1 MKRVAPVVIAVVALV
16 AAAVPHGV
24 RADDLADRASV
35 RDALAHDPDQLE
47 ALRARAFEAARQ
59 NPESFQD
66 QIEAAELLLSFANR
80 LRNERKIRTDLSDE
94 QDHEYRSQQA
104 DWAAQALPRA
114 EQALSLAES
123 DAQRAQAERVIGELY
138 AHRITGMVSGFVNGP
153 RAKRHIN
160 RALEL
165 APDDPES
172 HRAIGLMYLNNPPI
186 SGGNVDKA
194 IETFQGCAAK
204 LPDDR
209 CLVLLAMA
217 YRKNHE
223 LDAARDAAR
232 SALERDPHSVD
243 AKLLLA
249 ELQ

>member
-1 MKRVAPVVIAVVALV
+1 MNRFLPVVIAVALV
-16 AAAVPHGV
+16 AAAAPRGA
-24 RADDLADRASV
+24 RADELSEAASV
-35 RDALAHDPDQLE
+35 RDALTHDPAQLE
-47 ALRARAFEAARQ
+47 ALRTRAFDEANRE
-59 NPESFQD
+59 PDSFQA

-114 EQALSLAES
+114 EQALTLAAD
-123 DAQRAQAERVIGELY
+123 DAQRAHAERVIGELY

-153 RAKRHIN
+153 RAKSHIS

-165 APDDPES
+165 APNDPECK
-172 HRAIGLMYLNNPPI
+172 RAIGLMYLNNPPI

-194 IETFQGCAAK
+194 IETFQGCAAR

-209 CLVLLAMA
+209 CLVLLSMA
-217 YRKNHE
+217 YRKDDD
-223 LDAARDAAR
+223 LDAARAAAR
-232 SALERDPHSVD
+232 SALERDPQSVD
-243 AKLLLA
+243 AKMLLA
-249 ELQ
+249 ELD